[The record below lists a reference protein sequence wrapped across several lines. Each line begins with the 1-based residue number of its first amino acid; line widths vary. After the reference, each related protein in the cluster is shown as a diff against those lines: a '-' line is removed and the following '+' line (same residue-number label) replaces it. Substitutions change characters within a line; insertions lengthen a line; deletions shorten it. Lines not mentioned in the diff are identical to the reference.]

1 MFMPSIHVNKS
12 ISAIKIDGGYIII
25 WTVFFKVKNALYL
38 EFGSAN
44 FYNGEKESLKK
55 IYGAINKTLEEN
67 SARDLS
73 FVSEDA

>member
-1 MFMPSIHVNKS
+1 L
-12 ISAIKIDGGYIII
+12 DC
-25 WTVFFKVKNALYL
+25 FFKVKNALYL
-38 EFGSAN
+38 ELGST
-44 FYNGEKESLKK
+44 KLLQSLKK